1 MWLLFLEWKLS
12 AGVLED
18 MKCTQCNSTSVA
30 KIIYGLCEITDELEQ
45 AINKKQI
52 ILGGCLITDHD
63 SKWECNDCGENWGV
77 VDHDE

>member
-1 MWLLFLEWKLS
+1 MEWKLF

-18 MKCTQCNSTSVA
+18 MKCIQCNGTSVA
-30 KIIYGLCEITDELEQ
+30 ELIYGLCDITDELEQ

-52 ILGGCLITDHD
+52 ILGGCLITNHD
-63 SKWECNDCGENWGV
+63 FKWECNDCGEQWGV

>member
-1 MWLLFLEWKLS
+1 MEWKLF

-18 MKCTQCNSTSVA
+18 MKCPQCNGTSVA
-30 KIIYGLCEITDELEQ
+30 ELIYGLCDITDELEQ